1 MRVRFL
7 ATLMSSRRGKQRF
20 DEQKRAVE
28 LLVATVALVLLAP
41 VMLAVAIG
49 IVVTMGRPIFFSQE
63 RAGFQG
69 RPFTIR
75 KFRTLPIADVHCCAR
90 PQACQ
95 GLQTPPG
102 VEVGRFAQFLRRSG
116 LDELPQL
123 LAVLGGEMSLV
134 GPRPLLVR
142 YLPRYTPQQ
151 ARRHEV
157 LPGITGWA
165 QVNGRTDLSWEQ
177 RLALDV
183 YYVDHRS
190 FTLDAK
196 IVWRSIAASWQG
208 KGFSQEGT
216 GTGPEF
222 LGMQSRHDVCPVT
235 LHPVE

>member
-1 MRVRFL
+1 MIWRDDPCFDDWKRFVDVSL
-7 ATLMSSRRGKQRF
+7 ASL
-20 DEQKRAVE
+20 
-28 LLVATVALVLLAP
+28 ALIVLAP

-49 IVVTMGRPIFFSQE
+49 ISVTMGRPIFFSQE

-75 KFRTLPIADVHCCAR
+75 KFRTLPIADVHCCAQ
-90 PQACQ
+90 PQACR
-95 GLQTPPG
+95 GLQTAPG
-102 VEVGRFAQFLRRSG
+102 VVVGRFAQFLRRSG

-134 GPRPLLVR
+134 GPRPLLMR

-190 FTLDAK
+190 LTLDAR

-222 LGMQSRHDVCPVT
+222 LGLEGRHDVCPVT
-235 LHPVE
+235 LDPVE

>member
-1 MRVRFL
+1 MRDLVP
-7 ATLMSSRRGKQRF
+7 ATCMSSLRGKTGF
-20 DEQKRAVE
+20 DERKRTVD
-28 LLVATVALVLLAP
+28 LLVATVALVILAP

-49 IVVTMGRPIFFSQE
+49 IVLTMGRPIFFSQE
-63 RAGFQG
+63 RAGFRG

-75 KFRTLPIADVHCCAR
+75 KFRTLPIADVHCCAQ
-90 PQACQ
+90 PHACQ

-123 LAVLGGEMSLV
+123 LAVLCGEMSLV

-165 QVNGRTDLSWEQ
+165 QVNGRTDLSWEE
-177 RLALDV
+177 RLSLDV

-190 FTLDAK
+190 FTLDAR
-196 IVWRSIAASWQG
+196 IVWRSVAASWQG
-208 KGFSQEGT
+208 KGFSQEGS

-222 LGMQSRHDVCPVT
+222 LGLQSGHDVCPVT
-235 LHPVE
+235 LEPVE